1 MELNE
6 ICLLIGSTFFGES
19 LDMAGVIAEL
29 HGSVA

>member
-1 MELNE
+1 MSSTLFKD
-6 ICLLIGSTFFGES
+6 STFIGES